1 MAVIYADVLTRLDER
16 SAKAA
21 ADELE
26 KQFSDISARVGQTS
40 SDSLGEAFK
49 SRMPGHGK
57 AAADGFM
64 GEFMGGLRDG
74 ISGGMPQVTS
84 ALSEV
89 TAGMRALGAGGAA
102 AGLAAAA
109 GIGLIAVAALKA
121 GEALYD
127 VGQRFDA
134 LSSTLAVRTGKMG
147 ADLDALNESI
157 ANVGRSTASSLED
170 IADIGGRVSQ
180 SLNLSGAPLEDLT
193 KQIADLNRMTGETL
207 NIRQFGMDLRGFGIE
222 GAQAGVA
229 LDALTAASQRTGI
242 PLNDLVGT
250 LGNAGPAARQLGMDL
265 DDTAGMIVAFDQAGI
280 DADKTTAGL
289 TRAVQ
294 QFADHGINLKTGLED
309 TVTQIRGF
317 IDAGNEAAAV
327 DLAGKVFGTKS
338 AQLFVDAI
346 QQGTVNVQT
355 LRDGLGETGGT
366 IEKLDDQTANWRD
379 EWDKLKNTAS
389 ELANVIGDPL
399 FHALDSVAKKGLEF
413 ANDLLGGGPGGVP
426 TSTPAGARPG
436 TPFTDPAQILGGPA
450 AANHPTTLG
459 GMLLPSDAA
468 VPGQVIPPW
477 MDAAGPHTP
486 QDIAAALADPAKKG
500 STALPSAPQ
509 LPYDA
514 GYGQPPAPG
523 ESDEQWRARM
533 ADMAARH
540 DLAEKQARLNQLS
553 ANVNATADDVINAK
567 NAVIDAEMRSWETHK
582 RLLDAQAQ
590 KLAPATIAYPDAYG
604 QGPRAGQTAAQYSAE
619 GSVYEAQQKRAQAE
633 ANLAQMQAS
642 GASTA
647 QKLAEAH
654 SAVEKAQ
661 RDENEAAMRLSAA
674 YEDNTHKSKKAKDG
688 LTDIGI
694 QLDQDFGMSKG
705 LPGLVENLTKFLA
718 GLAFA
723 PVLGALQA
731 VQAAN
736 GGYDAGK
743 MGSGLAGMAGVAA
756 GLGPHDEPDK
766 AKKASG
772 PPPIIAPY
780 HPDLTPTATASPG
793 GYAAMG
799 TPYGAVPSGMPA
811 GRGYPGDAALLA
823 AIPKGG
829 HYLRDG
835 ENADLTRGLAD
846 CTSGLEDLVNMIDG
860 QPTAGRNMN
869 TNADY
874 GGNAG
879 YWLGQ
884 HGFMPT
890 NTPVP
895 GAFNVGYNRHHME
908 GTLPQGTNVNFG
920 SDAAV
925 ASGGTAG
932 AAGAWGDPSFTSHYY
947 RPMTPGAF
955 AGGGAGMSGATP
967 VFVVNM
973 PGGGGGFGG
982 ALGAA
987 GIGGA
992 SASGGDTAGSGSV
1005 GGGGYAPVSPLGYAP
1020 LSPAELTGTGL
1031 TSPHMLGGGVGPAAL
1046 RPTTIGGA
1054 GGGSSAG
1061 GHPLGSG
1068 IGPAGGG
1075 ISDGIPLLG
1084 GGGTG
1089 TGIGPG
1095 LAGLSQAAPFGAVG
1109 GPAAPSQSVAGG
1121 RAWGQGT
1128 PASGGMGF
1136 GGGLIGL
1143 AGGAVSGAAG
1153 LATSGAAMGMD
1164 GGMGGAAASAV
1175 AQIGIQEIQRAAG
1188 AVGQYA
1194 GAAVGGLLETFS
1206 LNDSALGD
1214 PSRSWLG
1221 KIAGAAAGVRP
1232 ALPNSAG
1239 SGGGDK
1245 NPNMAEGGKDKP
1257 EAPSP
1262 LSPEQA
1268 DATKTADAEKNGK
1281 GGGTTNTVNN
1291 NVNVTNQGAS
1301 EDYTGQAIQA
1311 HLGAQAM
1318 AGQPR

>member
-109 GIGLIAVAALKA
+109 GIGLIAVAARKA

-157 ANVGRSTASSLED
+157 ANVGTRTASSLED

-207 NIRQFGMDLRGFGIE
+207 NIRQFGQDLRGFGID
-222 GAQAGVA
+222 GAQAGVS
-229 LDALTAASQRTGI
+229 LDALTAASQRTGV
-242 PLNDLVGT
+242 PLNDLIST
-250 LGNAGPAARQLGMDL
+250 IGNMGPAARQLGLDF
-265 DDTAGMIVAFDQAGI
+265 DDTAGMIVAFEKAGI
-280 DADKTTAGL
+280 DADKTAAGL
-289 TRAVQ
+289 NRAVQ
-294 QFADHGINLKTGLED
+294 QFADHNINLKTGLQD
-309 TVTQIRGF
+309 TVGQIRGF

-338 AQLFVDAI
+338 AQAFVDAI
-346 QQGTVNVQT
+346 KQGTISVKS
-355 LRDGLGETGGT
+355 LKDGLGETGGT
-366 IEKLDDQTANWRD
+366 IEKLDEQTANWRE

-389 ELANVIGDPL
+389 ELANIIGDPL
-399 FHALDSVAKKGLEF
+399 FHALDSVAKKALEF
-413 ANDLLGGGPGGVP
+413 ANDLLRGGPGGTP
-426 TSTPAGARPG
+426 TSAQPWSQPG
-436 TPFTDPAQILGGPA
+436 TPFTPRDIIGGPS
-450 AANHPTTLG
+450 AANHPNDLG
-459 GMLLPSDAA
+459 SILLPSDVA

-477 MDAAGPHTP
+477 MDQAGPHTP
-486 QDIAAALADPAKKG
+486 QDVAGALADPGKKA

-509 LPYDA
+509 LPYDM
-514 GYGQPPAPG
+514 GYGQPPGPG

-553 ANVNATADDVINAK
+553 TNVNATADDVISARNT
-567 NAVIDAEMRSWETHK
+567 VIEAEMRSYEAHK
-582 RLLDAQAQ
+582 RLLDTQAQ
-590 KLAPATIAYPDAYG
+590 KLSPAAIAYPDAYG
-604 QGPRAGQTAAQYSAE
+604 QGPRPGQTAAQYSAE

-633 ANLAQMQAS
+633 ANLQQMQAS
-642 GASTA
+642 GTA
-647 QKLAEAH
+647 TAAKLAEAH
-654 SAVEKAQ
+654 NAVEKSQ
-661 RDENEAAMRLSAA
+661 RDEQEATMRLTAA
-674 YEDNTHKSKKAKDG
+674 YTDNTDKAKKAKG
-688 LTDIGI
+688 SLEDIGI

-756 GLGPHDEPDK
+756 GLGPHDDPDK

-780 HPDLTPTATASPG
+780 HPDLTPTATAATPG

-799 TPYGAVPSGMPA
+799 TPYGAVPSGMSQHPSA
-811 GRGYPGDAALLA
+811 LPGESARAFAHRQMMPYWASQGFQVGDHAADKYGEHQNGALDVMVPNLA
-823 AIPKGG
+823 AGG
-829 HYLRDG
+829 GVLQQVLSDPNAYGAIFNNQTYGYGHGATPRDY
-835 ENADLTRGLAD
+835 
-846 CTSGLEDLVNMIDG
+846 
-860 QPTAGRNMN
+860 TAGH
-869 TNADY
+869 T
-874 GGNAG
+874 
-879 YWLGQ
+879 
-884 HGFMPT
+884 
-890 NTPVP
+890 
-895 GAFNVGYNRHHME
+895 
-908 GTLPQGTNVNFG
+908 
-920 SDAAV
+920 
-925 ASGGTAG
+925 
-932 AAGAWGDPSFTSHYY
+932 GDPSQDHTNHVHVMY
-947 RPMTPGAF
+947 RPGGENNLG
-955 AGGGAGMSGATP
+955 AGGVDGAPAYSGGMGGVTP

-973 PGGGGGFGG
+973 PGGGGGGIG
-982 ALGAA
+982 AALGG
-987 GIGGA
+987 GIGQ
-992 SASGGDTAGSGSV
+992 SAYIAGSGGDVAGASSG
-1005 GGGGYAPVSPLGYAP
+1005 G
-1020 LSPAELTGTGL
+1020 SPALVPGLAAIPGLSAGGSSSTGPT
-1031 TSPHMLGGGVGPAAL
+1031 AL

-1095 LAGLSQAAPFGAVG
+1095 MAGLPQSASFSAAG
-1109 GPAAPSQSVAGG
+1109 GPAAASQSVTGG

-1128 PASGGMGF
+1128 PASGGLGF
-1136 GGGLIGL
+1136 GGGLIGM

-1194 GAAVGGLLETFS
+1194 GAAVGGLMETFS

-1239 SGGGDK
+1239 QDGGK
-1245 NPNMAEGGKDKP
+1245 QNPNMAEGGKDKP
-1257 EAPSP
+1257 EAPGP

-1268 DATKTADAEKNGK
+1268 DATKAADAEKNGG

-1301 EDYTGQAIQA
+1301 EDYTGQTIQA

>member
-26 KQFSDISARVGQTS
+26 KQFSDVAARVGATS
-40 SDSLGEAFK
+40 SDSLGEALK
-49 SRMPGHGK
+49 SRMPKHGK
-57 AAADGFM
+57 DSADSFM
-64 GEFMGGLRDG
+64 DEFVAGLRGG
-74 ISGGMPQVTS
+74 ITDAMPPIVS
-84 ALSEV
+84 SLSEV
-89 TAGMRALGAGGAA
+89 STAMKALGAGGAA
-102 AGLAAAA
+102 AGIAAAA
-109 GIGLIAVAALKA
+109 GIGLIAVAAVKA

-134 LSSTLAVRTGKMG
+134 LSATLAVRTGKMG
-147 ADLDALNESI
+147 ADLEALNESI
-157 ANVGRSTASSLED
+157 ANVGKSTASSLES

-207 NIRQFGMDLRGFGIE
+207 NIRQFGQDLRGFGIE
-222 GAQAGVA
+222 GAAAGDA
-229 LDALTAASQRTGI
+229 LNALTAASQSTGI
-242 PLNDLVGT
+242 PLNDLVST

-265 DDTAGMIVAFDQAGI
+265 DDTAGMIVAFEKAGI

-289 TRAVQ
+289 NRAVA
-294 QFADHGINLKTGLED
+294 QFADHNINLKTGLQD
-309 TVTQIRGF
+309 TVGQIRGF
-317 IDAGNEAAAV
+317 IDAGNDAAAV
-327 DLAGKVFGTKS
+327 DLAGKVFGAKS
-338 AQLFVDAI
+338 AQAFVDAI
-346 QQGTVNVQT
+346 KQGTISVQT
-355 LRDGLGETGGT
+355 LKDGLGDTGDT
-366 IEKLDDQTANWRD
+366 IGKLDDQTSNWRE

-389 ELANVIGDPL
+389 DLANVIGDPL
-399 FHALDSVAKKGLEF
+399 FHALDTVAKKALEF
-413 ANDLLGGGPGGVP
+413 ANNLLGAGPGTVANSAPSGGAPGSPFDPQGV
-426 TSTPAGARPG
+426 
-436 TPFTDPAQILGGPA
+436 FGGPA
-450 AANHPTTLG
+450 TANQPNSLDSI
-459 GMLLPSDAA
+459 LLPSDVG

-477 MDAAGPHTP
+477 MDQTAPHTP
-486 QDIAAALADPAKKG
+486 QDIAAALADPAKKTG
-500 STALPSAPQ
+500 LPSAPQ
-509 LPYDA
+509 LPYEV
-514 GYGQPPAPG
+514 GYGRPPAAG
-523 ESDEQWRARM
+523 ESQEHWQARM

-553 ANVNATADDVINAK
+553 ASANATADDLISARNTLVE
-567 NAVIDAEMRSWETHK
+567 AEMRSYEAHK
-582 RLLDAQAQ
+582 RLMDAETQ
-590 KLAPATIAYPDAYG
+590 KLTPAAIAYPDAYG

-619 GSVYEAQQKRAQAE
+619 GSVYESQQKRAQAE
-633 ANLAQMQAS
+633 ANLQQMQAS
-642 GASTA
+642 GTA
-647 QKLAEAH
+647 TAAKLAEAH
-654 SAVEKAQ
+654 NAVEKSQ
-661 RDENEAAMRLSAA
+661 RDEQEATMRLTAA
-674 YEDNTHKSKKAKDG
+674 YTDNTDKAKKAKES
-688 LTDIGI
+688 LSDIGI

-756 GLGPHDEPDK
+756 GLGPHDDPDK

-780 HPDLTPTATASPG
+780 HPDLTPTATAATPG

-799 TPYGAVPSGMPA
+799 TPYGAVPSGMPS
-811 GRGYPGDAALLA
+811 GGSYPGDAALLA
-823 AIPKGG
+823 QVPRGG
-829 HYLRDG
+829 SYDATG
-835 ENADLTRGLAD
+835 DLSLGLAD
-846 CTSGLEDLVNMIDG
+846 CTSGIEDLVNLIDG
-860 QPTAGRNMN
+860 QSTAGRSMDT
-869 TNADY
+869 TNA
-874 GGNAG
+874 GE
-879 YWLGQ
+879 WLSAR
-884 HGFMPT
+884 GFLPNPT
-890 NTPVP
+890 GANIP
-895 GAFNVGYNRHHME
+895 GAFNVGFWDGPGSEGHME
-908 GTLPQGTNVNFG
+908 GTLPGGRNVNFG

-932 AAGAWGDPSFTSHYY
+932 AAGAFGDPTFTSHYY

-955 AGGGAGMSGATP
+955 AGGPAGMGGAMGGGATP

-973 PGGGGGFGG
+973 PGGGGIGA
-982 ALGAA
+982 ALGG

-992 SASGGDTAGSGSV
+992 APAVDGSGSPTGAAAAV
-1005 GGGGYAPVSPLGYAP
+1005 GGGGYAP
-1020 LSPAELTGTGL
+1020 LSPTELTGTGL
-1031 TSPHMLGGGVGPAAL
+1031 TSPRPLGSATAGPTAL
-1046 RPTTIGGA
+1046 RPTSIGGA

-1061 GHPLGSG
+1061 AGSPAGMG

-1075 ISDGIPLLG
+1075 ISEGIPLLG

-1095 LAGLSQAAPFGAVG
+1095 MAGLPQSAPFGAVG
-1109 GPAAPSQSVAGG
+1109 GRSAPSNSVTGG
-1121 RAWGQGT
+1121 RAWGSGT
-1128 PASGGMGF
+1128 PASAGLGF
-1136 GGGLIGL
+1136 GGGVIGM
-1143 AGGAVSGAAG
+1143 AGGAASGAAG

-1164 GGMGGAAASAV
+1164 GGMGGAAVSA
-1175 AQIGIQEIQRAAG
+1175 AMQIGIQEIQRAAG

-1194 GAAVGGLLETFS
+1194 GAAVGGLMETFS

-1232 ALPNSAG
+1232 ALPNAAG
-1239 SGGGDK
+1239 GEGK
-1245 NPNMAEGGKDKP
+1245 PMAEAGKEKKDEP
-1257 EAPSP
+1257 PGPPGP
-1262 LSPEQA
+1262 LTPEQA
-1268 DATKTADAEKNGK
+1268 DATKAADAEKNG
-1281 GGGTTNTVNN
+1281 GSGGTTNTTNN

-1301 EDYTGQAIQA
+1301 EDYTGQTIQA